1 MRTLKIFSSLILFGA
16 LAGCTGAQVDDESLY
31 LTGTEES
38 AVVGANGEKE
48 CLHNKELVCHI
59 PPGNPAN
66 AHTICVGKPAV
77 DPHVANHGDT
87 LGECAVEPTPPPD
100 EPPPQDDDDGEV
112 PVPPPGGDGP
122 L

>member
-1 MRTLKIFSSLILFGA
+1 MGMHTWKA
-16 LAGCTGAQVDDESLY
+16 LVFCAVTACTSAAQIDDESLY

-38 AVVGANGEKE
+38 AVVGPNGERE
-48 CLHNKELVCHI
+48 CLHNKVLVCHI

-87 LGECAVEPTPPPD
+87 LGACEVEPTPPPD
-100 EPPPQDDDDGEV
+100 EPPPQDPED
-112 PVPPPGGDGP
+112 PPSDPTDP
-122 L
+122 PAPT